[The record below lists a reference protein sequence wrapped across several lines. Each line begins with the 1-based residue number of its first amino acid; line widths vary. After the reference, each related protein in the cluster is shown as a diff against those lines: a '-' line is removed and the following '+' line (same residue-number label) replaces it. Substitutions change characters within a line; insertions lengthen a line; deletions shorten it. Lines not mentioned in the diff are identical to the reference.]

1 MEIFILWLVFAGL
14 VGALASSRGRSGFGF
29 FLLSALLSPLVGLVI
44 VLVIRNLAEDQRRDE
59 ERRREEHRKEFD
71 RKREHEKQLEAIR
84 AAAQPPQQ
92 AASSSPQLTVAEE
105 IAKLGELLQKG
116 LLTQDEFDTQKAA
129 VLRRGA

>member
-29 FLLSALLSPLVGLVI
+29 FLLSVLLSPLVGLVI
-44 VLVIRNLAEDQRRDE
+44 VLVIRNLAEDERRDE
-59 ERRREEHRKEFD
+59 ERRREEQRKEFD

-92 AASSSPQLTVAEE
+92 PAGASPQLTVAEE